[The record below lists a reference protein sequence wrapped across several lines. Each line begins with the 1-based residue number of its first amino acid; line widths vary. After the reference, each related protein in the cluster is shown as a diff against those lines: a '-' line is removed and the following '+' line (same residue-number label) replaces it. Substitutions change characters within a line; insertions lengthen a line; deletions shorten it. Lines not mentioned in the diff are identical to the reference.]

1 MCDLGASIN
10 VMPLPVYNTLSAD
23 PLKETRV
30 TVQLA
35 DRSIIYPEGVLEN
48 VLVQVNELI
57 FPADF
62 YVIDMEND
70 RANTSPEIL
79 LGRPFLGT
87 KNVKI
92 EVRSGLLTLECNGEI
107 VKFNVYKAMRHPENV
122 QSINFVG
129 KFEPAIDEFI
139 ETDFVNNLCR
149 EIEDFEEEI
158 RKFEKSFSVNSDLF
172 LIPSKSKISLYV
184 FQKSKIEWKLPPE
197 QLSKGY
203 TLSAINSKLKK
214 FHNRTY
220 SGHRIS
226 LKEILSW
233 LKRKKWRNLQGGKS
247 AQDSS
252 PTRGRRMP
260 CTVAFASRSRLMA
273 AFIPQLAA
281 DVDADVHSNRAI
293 THLLLATTRFCQH

>member
-1 MCDLGASIN
+1 
-10 VMPLPVYNTLSAD
+10 
-23 PLKETRV
+23 
-30 TVQLA
+30 
-35 DRSIIYPEGVLEN
+35 
-48 VLVQVNELI
+48 
-57 FPADF
+57 
-62 YVIDMEND
+62 MEND
-70 RANTSPEIL
+70 RANSSPEIL
-79 LGRPFLGT
+79 LGHPFLGT
-87 KNVKI
+87 ENVKI

-107 VKFNVYKAMRHPENV
+107 IKFNVYKAMRHPENV

-129 KFEPAIDEFI
+129 IFEPAIDEFI

-158 RKFEKSFSVNSDLF
+158 RKFEKSFSVNSDLC
-172 LIPSKSKISLYV
+172 LVPSKSKISLYI

-214 FHNRTY
+214 IHNQTY

-233 LKRKKWRNLQGGKS
+233 LKRKKRKKCRNLQGGKS

-252 PTRGRRMP
+252 PTWGRRMP
-260 CTVAFASRSRLMA
+260 CAVAFASRSRLMA

-281 DVDADVHSNRAI
+281 DVDADMRSNGAI